1 MDDWT
6 LPKPRL
12 ALLLDHLAVVE
23 DARQSW
29 RVIRFPANHFGWTGL
44 GHQ

>member
-1 MDDWT
+1 VILSDRMIREARMADWT

-29 RVIRFPANHFGWTGL
+29 RVM
-44 GHQ
+44 